1 MFCKV
6 SAIVA
11 YAALTAASPI
21 VPSLNE
27 DATKEAHQRDN
38 GATRFR
44 SDVQIKTSDGNCLT
58 IDKLSGDFRANLTP
72 IQVAPCGSKDGQGFD
87 IITAGKHL
95 DQPNSMLVVSTL
107 TQACLNFDP
116 RRAAGNQ
123 ALLFSCGGRADGG
136 GQATSSQQFAFS
148 GNAGSLTFEPNNAK
162 GKCFT
167 VKGNALDV
175 ATCNAGDAG
184 QKFTIGGAGGGG
196 GNNAGSG
203 GGNGQQKPSPATS
216 SPNAGNGGDVTRAPS
231 TTTTTPA
238 GRAGSTPA
246 PTSPARNGGGSNNGG
261 GNSGGG
267 NSGGGNNNGN
277 NGNGSG
283 NSIPNPTT
291 PVPVSRAGG
300 KLQPSAAA
308 EAQER
313 DGGAQRSLS
322 NVQIRAPDGRCLF
335 VDPTAGDFRQNL
347 IPVAA
352 APCAGTP
359 NERFDVVTRGKH
371 NDGRAGGSLLVS
383 SLMNGCVSVD
393 PRRAAGDTV
402 TMFSCGGR
410 ADGGG
415 ETNSGQ
421 LFKIDTGNAGGG
433 FTLAPL
439 SDDGKVCVVM
449 GGDGRLVTGP
459 CAGNAGQRFEIV
471 Q

>member
-1 MFCKV
+1 M
-6 SAIVA
+6 
-11 YAALTAASPI
+11 
-21 VPSLNE
+21 
-27 DATKEAHQRDN
+27 
-38 GATRFR
+38 
-44 SDVQIKTSDGNCLT
+44 
-58 IDKLSGDFRANLTP
+58 AN
-72 IQVAPCGSKDGQGFD
+72 
-87 IITAGKHL
+87 
-95 DQPNSMLVVSTL
+95 
-107 TQACLNFDP
+107 
-116 RRAAGNQ
+116 
-123 ALLFSCGGRADGG
+123 
-136 GQATSSQQFAFS
+136 
-148 GNAGSLTFEPNNAK
+148 
-162 GKCFT
+162 
-167 VKGNALDV
+167 
-175 ATCNAGDAG
+175 CNAGDAG
-184 QKFTIGGAGGGG
+184 QKFTIGGGNNDGNGG
-196 GNNAGSG
+196 GNG
-203 GGNGQQKPSPATS
+203 GGNGQQKPPPATS
-216 SPNAGNGGDVTRAPS
+216 SPSAGNGGGATRAPS
-231 TTTTTPA
+231 TTTPA
-238 GRAGSTPA
+238 GRAGSSPA
-246 PTSPARNGGGSNNGG
+246 PTSPARNGGGSNNG
-261 GNSGGG
+261 NA
-267 NSGGGNNNGN
+267 
-277 NGNGSG
+277 
-283 NSIPNPTT
+283 IPNPTN

-300 KLQPSAAA
+300 TLQPSAAA

-313 DGGAQRSLS
+313 DDSAQRSFS

-421 LFKIDTGNAGGG
+421 LFKVDATGADRS

-439 SDDGKVCVVM
+439 SDDGKVCVVL
-449 GGDGRLVTGP
+449 GGNGRLVTGP

>member
-1 MFCKV
+1 MFFKLSTV
-6 SAIVA
+6 IA

-27 DATKEAHQRDN
+27 EATKEAHQRDN

-107 TQACLNFDP
+107 TQACFNFDP

-136 GQATSSQQFAFS
+136 GQATSSQQFAFA
-148 GNAGSLTFEPNNAK
+148 GNAASLTFEPNNAK
-162 GKCFT
+162 GTCFT
-167 VKGNALDV
+167 VKGNVLDV
-175 ATCNAGDAG
+175 ANCNAGDAG
-184 QKFTIGGAGGGG
+184 QKFTVGGAGGVG
-196 GNNAGSG
+196 GNNNNA
-203 GGNGQQKPSPATS
+203 GNGQQQPPAATS
-216 SPNAGNGGDVTRAPS
+216 SSGAGSSRGVTRAPS
-231 TTTTTPA
+231 ATTSA
-238 GRAGSTPA
+238 GRAGSSSPA
-246 PTSPARNGGGSNNGG
+246 PTSSAGNGG
-261 GNSGGG
+261 GN
-267 NSGGGNNNGN
+267 NGT
-277 NGNGSG
+277 NGTNKA
-283 NSIPNPTT
+283 IPNPTS

-300 KLQPSAAA
+300 TLQPSAAA
-308 EAQER
+308 EAQQR
-313 DGGAQRSLS
+313 DAGAQRAFTG
-322 NVQIRAPDGRCLF
+322 VQIRSADGRCLS

-352 APCAGTP
+352 GACAGAP
-359 NERFDVVTRGKH
+359 NERFDVVTAGRH
-371 NDGRAGGSLLVS
+371 NDGRQGGALLVS

-415 ETNSGQ
+415 DTNSGQ
-421 LFKIDTGNAGGG
+421 LFAIDSAAARS
-433 FTLAPL
+433 FALAPL
-439 SDDGKVCVVM
+439 GENGSVCVVV
-449 GGDGRLVTGP
+449 GSSGRLVTGP

>member
-1 MFCKV
+1 MFFKLSTV
-6 SAIVA
+6 IA
-11 YAALTAASPI
+11 YAALAAASPI

-27 DATKEAHQRDN
+27 EATKEAQQRDN

-44 SDVQIKTSDGNCLT
+44 SDVQIKTSNGNCLT

-87 IITAGKHL
+87 IITAGKHI

-107 TQACLNFDP
+107 TQACFNFDP

-136 GQATSSQQFAFS
+136 QATSSQQFAFS
-148 GNAGSLTFEPNNAK
+148 GNAASLTFEPNNAK
-162 GKCFT
+162 GTCFT

-175 ATCNAGDAG
+175 ANCNAGDAG
-184 QKFTIGGAGGGG
+184 QKFTIEGAGGGG
-196 GNNAGSG
+196 GGGGGNNNNNNNNNGGNG
-203 GGNGQQKPSPATS
+203 GGNGQQQPPAATS
-216 SPNAGNGGDVTRAPS
+216 SSSAGNGRGATRAPAA
-231 TTTTTPA
+231 TTSV
-238 GRAGSTPA
+238 GRAGSSPA
-246 PTSPARNGGGSNNGG
+246 PTSPAGNGGG
-261 GNSGGG
+261 
-267 NSGGGNNNGN
+267 NNGN
-277 NGNGSG
+277 NGN
-283 NSIPNPTT
+283 NKAIPNPTT

-300 KLQPSAAA
+300 TLQPSAAA
-308 EAQER
+308 EAQQR
-313 DGGAQRSLS
+313 DPTAQRSFT
-322 NVQIRAPDGRCLF
+322 NVQIRTADGRCLS

-347 IPVAA
+347 IPVAVSNTGG
-352 APCAGTP
+352 CNGTP
-359 NERFDVVTRGKH
+359 NERFDVVTSGRH
-371 NDGRAGGSLLVS
+371 NDGRQGGSLLVS
-383 SLMNGCVSVD
+383 SLMAGCVSVD

-415 ETNSGQ
+415 ETNAGQ
-421 LFKIDTGNAGGG
+421 LFKIDAASAAS

-439 SDDGKVCVVM
+439 GENGSVCVVV
-449 GGDGRLVTGP
+449 GSSGRLVTGP